1 MSWIRLVENQE
12 RVRQALLEHH
22 VDEVVICNTNYFDKM
37 AAAMHEV
44 GYWQHLQKIK
54 IDLDKD
60 GDDVPNDLLVREL
73 AVMPLLRIANPHQAE
88 AFLFQDHGVLRF
100 LGFTLQQVRTGFNS
114 KGVRSPT
121 GRPRMRPHHRDDLY
135 NAAKS
140 VQVNSLDEFRTAHI
154 RSLFERDVVE
164 GSVYAIDGTGITS
177 TGYKVVIMQNLTAG
191 KQFVVNWRVQG
202 LGSELAAGRE
212 MVEEIIEIA
221 GPQAISLLLMD
232 GAYVDGAWLAGLK
245 GRGID
250 GMVRVGEDMLI
261 FQEML
266 ELTHYPEHAFRP
278 HHYTAEING
287 KKQQREIELA
297 LCWGLREWD
306 SYRAVA
312 EAAHSGDSTW
322 PGLWGVLVRQWV
334 EEKGEKKQ
342 ITWGV
347 VSTREVKSRSSG
359 FDQWRGRWG
368 VENNGFRALNQGAW
382 FEKQKWGRSEAAI
395 KTGLTLKLGAYNCY
409 CLVNTRL
416 GEHLAVRGL
425 QSLYQRA
432 LRGRPPQVMVVVGDV
447 YALFPAEEIVAL
459 LGVSITETLGHT
471 SSSPGP

>member
-1 MSWIRLVENQE
+1 MVWIHLVENQE
-12 RVRQALLEHH
+12 RVRQALREHH

-37 AAAMHEV
+37 AAAMQEL
-44 GYWQHLQKIK
+44 GYWQHLQKIE

-100 LGFTLQQVRTGFNS
+100 LGFTLQQVRSGFNS
-114 KGVRSPT
+114 KGVRSPS
-121 GRPRMRPHHRDDLY
+121 GRPRMRPHHWDDLY

-140 VQVNSLDEFRTAHI
+140 VQVDSLDEFRKAHI
-154 RSLFERDVVE
+154 RSLFEHKAVA
-164 GSVYAIDGTGITS
+164 GGVYAIDGTGITG
-177 TGYKVVIMQNLTAG
+177 TDYKVVIMQNLTAG

-212 MVEEIIEIA
+212 MVDEIIELA
-221 GPQAISLLLMD
+221 GAQAISLLLMD
-232 GAYVDGAWLAGLK
+232 GAYVDGAWLARLK
-245 GRGID
+245 RQGID
-250 GMVRVGEDMLI
+250 SMVRVHEDMLI
-261 FQEML
+261 YQEML
-266 ELTHYPEHAFRP
+266 ELTRYPEHAFRP
-278 HHYTAEING
+278 HSYTAEING
-287 KKQQREIELA
+287 KKEQREIELA
-297 LCWGLREWD
+297 LSWGLREWD

-312 EAAHSGDSTW
+312 EAAGSTW

-334 EEKGEKKQ
+334 EDKGEKKQ

-347 VSTREVKSRSSG
+347 VSTREVKSRASG

-368 VENNGFRALNQGAW
+368 VENQGFRVLNQGAW

-395 KTGLTLKLGAYNCY
+395 KTGLALKLGAYNCY

-416 GEHLAVRGL
+416 GERLAVRGL
-425 QSLYQRA
+425 QSLYQHV
-432 LRGRPPQVMVVVGDV
+432 LRGRPPQIMVIVGDV
-447 YALFPAEEIVAL
+447 YALLPVEEVVML
-459 LGVSITETLGHT
+459 LGVSITETLGST
-471 SSSPGP
+471 APGLGP

>member
-1 MSWIRLVENQE
+1 MAWIRLVENQE
-12 RVRQALLEHH
+12 RVRRALLAHH
-22 VDEVVICNTNYFDKM
+22 VDEVAICNTNYFDKM
-37 AAAMHEV
+37 AAAMHEL

-73 AVMPLLRIANPHQAE
+73 AVMPLLRIANPHQAQ

-100 LGFTLQQVRTGFNS
+100 LGFTLQQMRSGFNR
-114 KGVRSPT
+114 KGVSSPY

-135 NAAKS
+135 NAAKA
-140 VQVNSLDEFRTAHI
+140 VQVDSLDDFRKAHI
-154 RSLFERDVVE
+154 RSLFEHDIVV
-164 GSVYAIDGTGITS
+164 GGIYAIDGTGISGTDD
-177 TGYKVVIMQNLTAG
+177 KVVIMQNLTAA
-191 KQFVVNWRVQG
+191 KHFVVNWRLQG

-221 GPQAISLLLMD
+221 GEQAISLLLMD

-250 GMVRVGEDMLI
+250 SMVRVHDDMLI
-261 FQEML
+261 YQEML
-266 ELTHYPEHAFRP
+266 ELTRYPEHAFQP
-278 HHYTAEING
+278 HRYTAEING
-287 KKQQREIELA
+287 KKEQREIELA
-297 LCWGLREWD
+297 LRWGLREWD
-306 SYRAVA
+306 SYREVA
-312 EAAHSGDSTW
+312 EAAGTTW
-322 PGLWGVLVRQWV
+322 PGLWGILVREWV

-347 VSTREVKSRSSG
+347 VSTRALTSRASG

-368 VENNGFRALNQGAW
+368 VENQGFRVLNQGAW

-395 KTGLTLKLGAYNCY
+395 KTGLALKLGAYNCY

-416 GEHLAVRGL
+416 GERLAVRGL
-425 QSLYQRA
+425 QSLYQQV
-432 LRGRPPQVMVVVGDV
+432 LRGRPPEVMVIVGDA
-447 YALFPAEEIVAL
+447 YALFPVEEVVLL
-459 LGVSITETLGHT
+459 LGATITETLGST
-471 SSSPGP
+471 ALSLGP

>member
-1 MSWIRLVENQE
+1 MAWIRLVENQQ

-22 VDEVVICNTNYFDKM
+22 VDALVICNTNYFDKM
-37 AAAMHEV
+37 AAAMHAL
-44 GYWQHLQKIK
+44 GYWQHLELIR

-60 GDDVPNDLLVREL
+60 GDDVPNELLLREL

-100 LGFTLQQVRTGFNS
+100 LGFTLQHIRSGFNT
-114 KGVRSPT
+114 KGVRSPS
-121 GRPRMRPHHRDDLY
+121 GRPRMLPHHRDDLY

-140 VQVNSLDEFRTAHI
+140 VQVDSLDQFRTAHI
-154 RSLFERDVVE
+154 RSLFEHNLVE
-164 GSVYAIDGTGITS
+164 GSVYAIDGTGIAGTD
-177 TGYKVVIMQNLTAG
+177 YKVVIMQNLTAG

-202 LGSELAAGRE
+202 PGSELAAGRE

-221 GPQAISLLLMD
+221 GPQAVSLLLMD

-250 GMVRVGEDMLI
+250 AMVRVGEDMQI

-266 ELTHYPEHAFRP
+266 ELTRYPEHAFRP
-278 HHYTAEING
+278 HRYTAEING
-287 KKQQREIELA
+287 KKQQREVELA

-306 SYRAVA
+306 SYREVA
-312 EAAHSGDSTW
+312 EAAQSGEGDW
-322 PGLWGVLVRQWV
+322 PGLWGVLVREWV
-334 EEKGEKKQ
+334 EEKGEKRQ

-368 VENNGFRALNQGAW
+368 VENNGFRALNQGTW

-416 GEHLAVRGL
+416 GEGLAVRGL
-425 QSLYQRA
+425 QSLYQRV
-432 LRGRPPQVMVVVGDV
+432 LRGRAPQVMVIVGDV
-447 YALFPAEEIVAL
+447 YALFPAEEIVAM
-459 LGVSITETLGHT
+459 LGVHITETLGHPP
-471 SSSPGP
+471 SSLGP